1 MQKFAPYKQI
11 SAFLLSNLIFFF
23 YLCNNQTYQIMNSN
37 LKSFC
42 IFIIYMLGAIACFA
56 FFQFCYPYHLY
67 YQEQNQL
74 FLASWDYLT
83 TYLEKPGWLACMAG
97 DFLTQFYLY
106 RFMGATIL
114 TLCIL
119 LAGHNIKC
127 AVRKADIKGTWL
139 PNLAAFVVMT
149 VLVCFSFD
157 YDYRLSSILAIAGGA
172 SVFCVSTT
180 ILVSTRKLIYK
191 IEKMDENNPTL
202 HRMRLPH
209 WISAFSIVISIF
221 VCHWF
226 FGYGVWIYGA
236 LVFTGCLVNIMKADT
251 YYCLTA
257 LVITFFLLM
266 LNKRLYFC
274 DFQTIYTY
282 PGIGKLVKPQL
293 DQERTLAVDCEYY
306 FGNYNRVINMVEKDK
321 NPNQYM
327 KFYHDLI
334 MAQFRSQP
342 ASLKK
347 YPNKDIGTFET
358 LEANPSLLTIHAL
371 NELYWVLDDMTFCER
386 AAMLGNIYSPNCRNI
401 RMVKRLAEINLV
413 RGNYAA
419 TRKYLRI
426 LQKTFVWKRW
436 ADRIFASL
444 GKNASAE
451 EKAIL
456 QTYLDKRKNIRLEQ

>member
-1 MQKFAPYKQI
+1 M
-11 SAFLLSNLIFFF
+11 
-23 YLCNNQTYQIMNSN
+23 
-37 LKSFC
+37 
-42 IFIIYMLGAIACFA
+42 
-56 FFQFCYPYHLY
+56 
-67 YQEQNQL
+67 
-74 FLASWDYLT
+74 SWDHVT
-83 TYLEKPGWLACMAG
+83 TYLDKPGWLACLAG
-97 DFLTQFYLY
+97 DFLTQFYY
-106 RFMGATIL
+106 FRYAGPIIL

-119 LAGHNIKC
+119 LTGYNIRC
-127 AVRKADIKGTWL
+127 AVGMADIKGRWV
-139 PNLAAFVVMT
+139 AHSVAFIVMI
-149 VLVCFSFD
+149 LLICFSFH
-157 YDYRLSSILAIAGGA
+157 YDYRLSSILAVAGGA
-172 SVFCVSTT
+172 SVFRVSTSLL
-180 ILVSTRKLIYK
+180 ISTRMFIKK
-191 IEKMDENNPTL
+191 IERRNEQGLFLNGSGIAN
-202 HRMRLPH
+202 
-209 WISAFSIVISIF
+209 WVSVISIFVSVF

-226 FGYGVWIYGA
+226 FGYGVWVYGA
-236 LVFTGCLVNIMKADT
+236 LTFASCIANIMMAGT
-251 YYCLTA
+251 YYRLAA
-257 LVITFFLLM
+257 LIIPFFLLM
-266 LNKRLYFC
+266 LTKRLYYC

-282 PGIGKLVKPQL
+282 PGIGKLAKPQL

-436 ADRIFASL
+436 ADRVFASL
-444 GKNASAE
+444 DKHATDE
-451 EKAIL
+451 EKALL
-456 QTYLDKRKNIRLEQ
+456 QQYLDKRKDIELAQKKQQTDSSSL